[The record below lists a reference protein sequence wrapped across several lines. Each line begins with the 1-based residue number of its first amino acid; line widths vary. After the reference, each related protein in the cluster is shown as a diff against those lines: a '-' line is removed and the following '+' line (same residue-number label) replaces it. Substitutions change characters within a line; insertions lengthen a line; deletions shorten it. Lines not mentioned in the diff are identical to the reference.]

1 MKKKLG
7 LTQVCEILL
16 RQNLITAEQKDSILL
31 KEENQKNKLTKLNI
45 FKNNASELTCK
56 DILPSDIIIDL
67 KIPNQKTG
75 EGYLTEETIMRAVAD
90 MLSIPFKKIDP
101 LELDIEVVT
110 RTISKAFA
118 IRNLAVPIEVKN
130 NELKVAM
137 VDPLDSE
144 VMDDIQKVQKL
155 KVSPIIS
162 TKSDILKTIKEF
174 YGFQQSVIKAEK
186 ELVTPIIDIGNLD
199 KRLEVGAGDQLVAT
213 KVVQR

>member
-16 RQNLITAEQKDSILL
+16 RQNLITKEQKDSILL
-31 KEENQKNKLTKLNI
+31 KEESQKNKLTKLNA
-45 FKNNASELTCK
+45 FKNNASELIYK

-110 RTISKAFA
+110 RTVSKAFA

-144 VMDDIQKVQKL
+144 VLDDIKKATEQGMEANLQMGKNHLYLSDEVIANAAT
-155 KVSPIIS
+155 VSNIGADNLH
-162 TKSDILKTIKEF
+162 TLVEA
-174 YGFQQSVIKAEK
+174 VK
-186 ELVTPIIDIGNLD
+186 ELSENPT
-199 KRLEVGAGDQLVAT
+199 
-213 KVVQR
+213 